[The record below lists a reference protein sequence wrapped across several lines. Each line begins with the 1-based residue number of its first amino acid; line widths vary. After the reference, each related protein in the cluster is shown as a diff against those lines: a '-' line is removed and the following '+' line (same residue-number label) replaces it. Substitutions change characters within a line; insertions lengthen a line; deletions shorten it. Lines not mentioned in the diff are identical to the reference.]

1 MIIRH
6 FLSNSLKTL
15 QKHVPLKPFLPNPSL
30 NSSFSTTSGP
40 FSEKPKP
47 EYTKYFQP
55 PKREPFNDKDDPGS
69 KNTYVEFTK
78 EMYLDFI
85 GKIFYFSLISN
96 EFFYFFIY

>member
-15 QKHVPLKPFLPNPSL
+15 QKNVAMSPLKPFLLKST
-30 NSSFSTTSGP
+30 FSTSGP

-69 KNTYVEFTK
+69 KNTYVEYTK

-85 GKIFYFSLISN
+85 GKIS
-96 EFFYFFIY
+96 